1 MLFTRWGFLCFA
13 GALGWRLCS
22 RPAPSGRL
30 FVEQQALRRLAY
42 TDALTGLENRTAFE
56 QSMEA
61 YRQSQRQGRPIVL
74 VADLNGLKAINDF
87 GHAAGD
93 EAIVHCAAAMKRG
106 VWNGRWVYRI
116 GGDEFCVL
124 CTEEGARADAAF
136 EKGTA
141 AFEAGM
147 EERGGSVPYPL
158 KAAWGWCRPGRVKP
172 STRHSP
178 VPTGTCT
185 KKARMERGPELCACP
200 SAEPLLLKR
209 KRPGSAARIWAA

>member
-1 MLFTRWGFLCFA
+1 M
-13 GALGWRLCS
+13 
-22 RPAPSGRL
+22 
-30 FVEQQALRRLAY
+30 EQQALRRLAY

-61 YRQSQRQGRPIVL
+61 YRQGQRQGRPIVL
-74 VADLNGLKAINDF
+74 VADLNGLKAINDGF

-93 EAIVHCAAAMKRG
+93 EAIIHCAAAMKEAFG
-106 VWNGRWVYRI
+106 AAGRVYRI

-136 EKGTA
+136 EEGTA

-158 KAAWGWCRPGRVKP
+158 KAAWGWCRPAPGETIDQAF
-172 STRHSP
+172 TRADR
-178 VPTGTCT
+178 GMYE
-185 KKARMERGPELCACP
+185 KKARMERGPGLCAAP
-200 SAEPLLLKR
+200 GAEPLL
-209 KRPGSAARIWAA
+209 